1 MEDFGSY
8 FYYDNVSLRMRTNVD
23 GMEEYFYDQLEHMAG
38 AVGENTVV
46 LITVD
51 TDFPYADSF
60 ASANREFGQYHP
72 WIIGGIFLLAGSIIS
87 FIMTLVLITMGGR
100 PCGWRGDKDPPVLD
114 RPCKDRGYLCGA
126 APFCGFNYGGGD
138 ADRVRGM
145 EDTGNAHYGGNHDLC
160 V

>member
-87 FIMTLVLITMGGR
+87 FIMTLVLITMAAGR
-100 PCGWRGDKDPPVLD
+100 VDGEETKIRLYWIDRVKTEVIFVAQLLFVVLTTV
-114 RPCKDRGYLCGA
+114 A
-126 APFCGFNYGGGD
+126 AMQIC
-138 ADRVRGM
+138 VRGM